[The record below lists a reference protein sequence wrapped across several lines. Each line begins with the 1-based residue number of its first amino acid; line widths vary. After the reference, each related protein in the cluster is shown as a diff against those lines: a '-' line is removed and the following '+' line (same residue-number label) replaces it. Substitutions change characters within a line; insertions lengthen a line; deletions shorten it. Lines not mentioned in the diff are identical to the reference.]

1 LATEYAVTL
10 DANGEIAGPVVCG
23 SDNRLSFHVVITGTI
38 TVTVQRSIGDSGFV
52 TTTKPDGSTAAVY
65 TASCDG
71 VIDAPGSYQI
81 VASGVSGGNAICY
94 MLTHR

>member
-1 LATEYAVTL
+1 MATEYNTTL

-23 SDNRLSFHVVITGTI
+23 SDNRLSFHAVITGTI
-38 TVTVQRSIGDSGFV
+38 TITVQRSIGESGFV

-81 VASGVSGGNAICY
+81 VASNVTGGTALVY